1 MANDQHAFLA
11 AVVLTNDL
19 VDEAEA
25 GGWRLSRKLPPLK
38 PGWVR
43 VGCFACVPSLLPI
56 RSGGRSCKGACPW
69 IWDLGNYFEPC
80 DRRSA
85 YIHLSVSP
93 MCPPSR
99 AG

>member
-25 GGWRLSRKLPPLK
+25 GGGRVPRKLPPLK

-43 VGCFACVPSLLPI
+43 VGWFACVPWLLPG
-56 RSGGRSCKGACPW
+56 RSGGRSCNGACPR
-69 IWDLGNYFEPC
+69 IRDLGNV
-80 DRRSA
+80 
-85 YIHLSVSP
+85 L
-93 MCPPSR
+93 
-99 AG
+99 